1 MENIFVEFLPP
12 WVETGLQPA
21 FYDKE
26 SGTVL
31 QQTAR
36 MYARV
41 NMLIRMF
48 NKLSK
53 NTKEEIERFEG
64 EVNTE
69 IETFERDVNATVAD
83 YIERFNTLY
92 SYVHD
97 YFDNL
102 DVQQEINNKLEVMA
116 TDGTLQ
122 TLINNYIQPKVIWSY
137 DTLADLQADDN
148 LVAGDFVETYGYY
161 AKGDKGGAK
170 YIISDTTPVG
180 YYETLKSGL
189 YAELIIEDS
198 MNIRQFGAKGDG
210 SSDDTNAVQTAI
222 NTATNIYVPEGT
234 YMIKSDDGVNT
245 TGPYNH
251 GNVVYNGG
259 LKLRSNINITG
270 ESKLSVLKCITN
282 ASENYN
288 IIRGYNV
295 SNINISNIYIM
306 GDKETH
312 TGNSGEWGHGI
323 MLMQCQDV
331 NIINCNITQ
340 TWGDGVHVG
349 VVYENDINYQNER
362 INIKDTYIDYASR
375 NGISLCSVDG
385 CLVSNCKI
393 TNVTRTAPTSGIDI
407 ESEGYGTTSPC
418 INNINIINSEFDYN
432 HYGIY
437 IYTTAAIDVTKDSNI
452 NVENCTFTEN
462 LTGLVVEHSQ
472 NQSNVIK
479 GKHTLRN
486 LKFVRDGWTSVR
498 IINHLINAPLLELE
512 NLYIEDCDDTAHN
525 TAENTYGSE
534 NGSGLAMYS
543 NETTKTYGNVVI
555 SNIEVID
562 TRDTK
567 YTNRAVYINAPNG
580 SNIQLLDPIRLDALH
595 KPSCFNCYVKDSN
608 GIMVENGTWWQR
620 YYAPI
625 TYNTVFRSANIT
637 GNSEV
642 IVGQTYLDNTADG
655 NEFIFMNDRDS
666 GTARIDLGND
676 VDTRIRIYPFAN
688 TNRYLSSSDAGA
700 SIRVKKVGGKLYA
713 TDIVGTWS
721 N

>member
-1 MENIFVEFLPP
+1 MSIEDLST
-12 WVETGLQPA
+12 VETLDRYPFKHMVATIGNLPTSFVDSMSYYECIALLVKYLETTVIPTVNNNSACVEELQGK
-21 FYDKE
+21 FIE
-26 SGTVL
+26 
-31 QQTAR
+31 
-36 MYARV
+36 
-41 NMLIRMF
+41 LIELFREL
-48 NKLSK
+48 K
-53 NTKEEIERFEG
+53 
-64 EVNTE
+64 
-69 IETFERDVNATVAD
+69 
-83 YIERFNTLY
+83 
-92 SYVHD
+92 SYVD
-97 YFDNL
+97 NYFDNL
-102 DVQQEINNKLEVMA
+102 DVQEEINNKLDQMA
-116 TDGTLQ
+116 EAGTLQ
-122 TLINNYIQPKVIWSY
+122 EIITAYIQSNVEWTFDNVADMKASTNLIAGSY
-137 DTLADLQADDN
+137 ATTL
-148 LVAGDFVETYGYY
+148 GYY
-161 AKGDKGGAK
+161 SVNDGGQSVYKVVESAPA
-170 YIISDTTPVG
+170 T
-180 YYETLKSGL
+180 YYETLGNGL
-189 YAELIIEDS
+189 YAELILTNE
-198 MNIRQFGAKGDG
+198 MNVKQFGAKGDG
-210 SSDDTNAVQTAI
+210 ITDDTTAVQTAI
-222 NTATNIYVPEGT
+222 DNASIVIVPNGT
-234 YMIKSDDGVNT
+234 YMIKADDPHQ

-251 GNVVYNGG
+251 GTEDYDGG
-259 LKLRSNINITG
+259 LKLKSNLTIKG
-270 ESKLSVLKCITN
+270 ESKNSILKAITTT
-282 ASENYN
+282 SQNYN
-288 IIRGYNV
+288 VIRGYNV
-295 SNINISNIYIM
+295 NNINIENISIV

-312 TGNSGEWGHGI
+312 DNTLGGEWGHGLMI
-323 MLMQCQDV
+323 MQCSNV
-331 NIINCNITQ
+331 NITNCDIKQ
-340 TWGDGVHVG
+340 TWGDGIYVG
-349 VVYENDINYQNER
+349 IVYNNIIDHQNER

-393 TNVTRTAPTSGIDI
+393 TNVTRTAPTAGIDI

-418 INNINIINSEFDYN
+418 INNVNIINSEFDYN

-437 IYTTAAIDVTKDSNI
+437 IYTTAAIDTTKDSNI

-472 NQSNVIK
+472 NQSEVIK

-498 IINHLINAPLLELE
+498 IINHLINATLLELD
-512 NLYIEDCDDTAHN
+512 NLYIEDCDNTAHN

-543 NETTKTYGNVVI
+543 NETTKTYGNVII

-567 YTNRAVYINAPNG
+567 YTNRAIYINAPNG
-580 SNIQLLDPIRLDALH
+580 SNIKVLDPIRLDALH

-608 GIMVENGTWWQR
+608 EIMVENGTWWQR

-625 TYNTVFRSANIT
+625 TYNTVFRSSNIT

-688 TNRYLSSSDAGA
+688 TNRYISTSDAGA

-713 TDIVGTWS
+713 TEVVGNWA